1 MAPGGS
7 VSEVMTVR
15 NDSGAPFVLSLR
27 AAGTPNQLWNDLQ
40 LGVWQTNTAAP
51 SVFPALLWWTTQ
63 DNTLATLQAGESIGF
78 ELELYLPPT
87 ATNADQGLV
96 ASVDLIWKAQG

>member
-7 VSEVMTVR
+7 VSEVLTIR
-15 NDSGAPFVLSLR
+15 NDSGAPFTLSLR
-27 AAGTPNQLWNDLQ
+27 AAGTANQLWDDLE
-40 LGVWQTNTAAP
+40 LGVWEADTAAP
-51 SVFPALLWWTTQ
+51 TPFPALLWWTAQ
-63 DNTLATLQAGESIGF
+63 DNTLATLQADESISF

-87 ATNADQGLV
+87 ASNIDQGLT